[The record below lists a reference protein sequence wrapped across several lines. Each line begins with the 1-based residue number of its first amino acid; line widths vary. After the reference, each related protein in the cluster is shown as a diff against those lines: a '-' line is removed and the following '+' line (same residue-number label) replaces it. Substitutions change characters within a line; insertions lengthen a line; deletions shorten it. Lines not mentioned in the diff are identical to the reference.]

1 MTETIVLKLQGKRKI
16 EYECTPSYADN
27 ALVLDSKDEVM
38 FIPYGAIEYV
48 ILKKP
53 KVEGTI

>member
-1 MTETIVLKLQGKRKI
+1 MTEKIVLKLQGKVKR
-16 EYECTPSYADN
+16 EYECKVLYTDN
-27 ALVLDSKDEVM
+27 GLVLDSQDEQM

-48 ILKKP
+48 ILRKP